1 MKKRFLLI
9 AGPDYYPNRADAD
22 WIEFFETREEAES
35 YVEPEGPQR
44 YKITL
49 PSGHYTFA
57 DWYEII
63 DVQNW
68 NRKERDTYH
77 TWHEPK
83 KTSDWYDCAHCEAG
97 YPDQECTCEGFVK
110 GEE

>member
-1 MKKRFLLI
+1 MKKRFLLT
-9 AGPDYYPNRADAD
+9 AGEDYYPTHGDHD
-22 WIEFFETREEAES
+22 WVGFFETREEAEKCI
-35 YVEPEGPQR
+35 EPGGCGD

-49 PSGHYTFA
+49 PSGHYAFA

-68 NRKERDTYH
+68 DRKERDTLRF
-77 TWHEPK
+77 WREPE